1 MRLYN
6 TMTRKTEDLVPM
18 HHGRLN
24 VFVCGP
30 TVYNRIHVGN
40 GRTFAFFDAAVKFLR
55 FIGYSVFYLQNITD
69 IDDKIINRASEE
81 GVDPLVLSKKYF
93 RDFIEDTA
101 LLGIDSVTY
110 YALASDYIPEIRR
123 QVSSLLRRHFAYR
136 MDDGIYFS
144 IDAFPDYGKLSRQV
158 TAENRS
164 SVRHRM
170 NENKRNPGDF
180 VVWKLAKPGEPKW
193 PSPYG
198 EGRPGWNVE
207 DTAITRTFFG
217 DSYDIHG
224 GGSDLIFP
232 HHEGEI
238 AIMRSLSNR
247 KYLSR
252 YWLHTGMLNIKDEK
266 MSKSAGNI
274 ITVREACEK
283 YGGLALRYLLLN
295 ASYRSEIIFDE
306 LSMHEAK
313 VNVDR
318 LNLLYQNLKSRSD
331 FGDLNMSVEGYR
343 ERVIRAASNDFDF
356 RSVYAILNELSEE
369 VNKNMESVSHES
381 TAKILDFIEDVN
393 SFLGFIDTQSDF
405 AMLDKLME
413 NIISFRHQ
421 LRAEKE
427 FSLADQL
434 REKLKD
440 AGIELEDKGGM
451 TKWRKRQ

>member
-24 VFVCGP
+24 MFVCGP

-69 IDDKIINRASEE
+69 IDDKIINRAGEE
-81 GVDPLVLSKKYF
+81 GIDPLALSKKYF
-93 RDFIEDTA
+93 RYFIEDTA
-101 LLGIDSVTY
+101 LLRIDSVSY

-123 QVSSLLRRHFAYR
+123 QVSSLLRRNFAYR

-144 IDAFPDYGKLSRQV
+144 IDSFPDYGKLSRQV
-158 TAENRS
+158 ITDNRS

-170 NENKRNPGDF
+170 NKNKRNPGDF

-193 PSPYG
+193 PSSYG
-198 EGRPGWNVE
+198 EGRPGWNIE

-247 KYLSR
+247 RYLSR
-252 YWLHTGMLNIKDEK
+252 YWLHTGMLNLRDEK
-266 MSKSAGNI
+266 MSKSTGNI
-274 ITVREACEK
+274 ITVREASEK
-283 YGGLALRYLLLN
+283 YGGLVLRYLLLN
-295 ASYRSEIIFDE
+295 ASYRSEIIFDD

-318 LNLLYQNLKSRSD
+318 LNLLYQNLKTRKD
-331 FGDLNMSVEGYR
+331 FGDFNISVDRYR
-343 ERVIRAASNDFDF
+343 ERAIRAASNDFDF

-369 VNKNMESVSHES
+369 VNKKMESISRES
-381 TAKILDFIEDVN
+381 TAKILEFMDDIN
-393 SFLGFIDTQSDF
+393 SFLCFIDTRSDIGI
-405 AMLDKLME
+405 LDKLME
-413 NIISFRHQ
+413 NIISFRDN
-421 LRAEKE
+421 LRARKD
-427 FSLADQL
+427 FDLSDQL

-451 TKWRKRQ
+451 TKWRRRQ

>member
-1 MRLYN
+1 MRIYN

-30 TVYNRIHVGN
+30 TVYNRIHIGN

-55 FIGYSVFYLQNITD
+55 LIGYSVFYLQNITD
-69 IDDKIINRASEE
+69 IDDKIINRAREE
-81 GVDPLVLSKKYF
+81 RVDPLELSKKYF
-93 RDFIEDTA
+93 RCFIEDTA
-101 LLGIDSVTY
+101 LLGIDSVSY

-123 QVSSLLRRHFAYR
+123 QVSSLIRKQFAYR
-136 MDDGIYFS
+136 VDDGVYFS

-158 TAENRS
+158 TSENRS

-180 VVWKLAKPGEPKW
+180 VVWKMAKPGEPKW
-193 PSPYG
+193 PSAYG
-198 EGRPGWNVE
+198 EGRPGWNIE

-238 AIMRSLSNR
+238 AIMRSLSKR
-247 KYLSR
+247 KYLSK
-252 YWLHTGMLNIKDEK
+252 YWLHTGMLNVKNEK
-266 MSKSAGNI
+266 MSKSTGNI

-295 ASYRSEIIFDE
+295 ASYRSEIIFDD

-318 LNLLYQNLKSRSD
+318 LNLLYQNLKLRRQ
-331 FGDLNMSVEGYR
+331 FGNRNISVDRYR
-343 ERVIRAASNDFDF
+343 ERVLSAASNDFDF

-369 VNKNMESVSHES
+369 ANRNMESISLES
-381 TAKILDFIEDVN
+381 ATKILDFMNEVN
-393 SFLGFIDTQSDF
+393 SFLGFIDTHADLK
-405 AMLDKLME
+405 MLDRLME
-413 NIISFRHQ
+413 NIISFRDR
-421 LRAEKE
+421 LRAQKE
-427 FSLADQL
+427 FDLSDQL

>member
-1 MRLYN
+1 MRIYN

-30 TVYNRIHVGN
+30 TVYNRIHIGN

-55 FIGYSVFYLQNITD
+55 LIGYSVFYLQNITD
-69 IDDKIINRASEE
+69 IDDKIINRAREE
-81 GVDPLVLSKKYF
+81 RVDPLELSKKYF
-93 RDFIEDTA
+93 RCFIEDTA
-101 LLGIDSVTY
+101 LLGIDSVSY

-123 QVSSLLRRHFAYR
+123 QVSSLIRKQFAYR
-136 MDDGIYFS
+136 VDDGVYFS

-158 TAENRS
+158 TSENRS

-180 VVWKLAKPGEPKW
+180 VVWKMAKPGEPKW
-193 PSPYG
+193 PSAYG
-198 EGRPGWNVE
+198 EGRPGWNIE

-238 AIMRSLSNR
+238 AIMRSLSKR
-247 KYLSR
+247 KYLSK
-252 YWLHTGMLNIKDEK
+252 YWLHTGMLNVKNEK
-266 MSKSAGNI
+266 MSKSTGNI

-295 ASYRSEIIFDE
+295 ASYRSKIIFDD

-318 LNLLYQNLKSRSD
+318 LNLLYQNLKLRRQ
-331 FGDLNMSVEGYR
+331 FGNRNISVDRYR
-343 ERVIRAASNDFDF
+343 ERVLSAASNDFDF

-369 VNKNMESVSHES
+369 ANRNMESISLES
-381 TAKILDFIEDVN
+381 ATKILDFMNEVN
-393 SFLGFIDTQSDF
+393 SFLGFIDTHADLK
-405 AMLDKLME
+405 MLDRLME
-413 NIISFRHQ
+413 NIISFRDR
-421 LRAEKE
+421 LRAQKE
-427 FSLADQL
+427 FDLSDQL

>member
-1 MRLYN
+1 MRIYN

-30 TVYNRIHVGN
+30 TVYNRIHIGN

-69 IDDKIINRASEE
+69 IDDKIINRAREE
-81 GVDPLVLSKKYF
+81 GVDPLELSKKYF
-93 RDFIEDTA
+93 KCFIEDTA
-101 LLGIDSVTY
+101 LLGIDSVSY

-123 QVSSLLRRHFAYR
+123 QVSSLIRKQFAYR
-136 MDDGIYFS
+136 VDDGVYFS

-158 TAENRS
+158 TSENRS

-180 VVWKLAKPGEPKW
+180 VVWKMAKPGEPKW
-193 PSPYG
+193 RSAYG
-198 EGRPGWNVE
+198 EGRPGWNIE

-238 AIMRSLSNR
+238 AIMRSLSKR
-247 KYLSR
+247 KYLSK
-252 YWLHTGMLNIKDEK
+252 YWLHTGMLNVKNEK
-266 MSKSAGNI
+266 MSKSTGNI

-295 ASYRSEIIFDE
+295 ASYRSEIIFDD

-318 LNLLYQNLKSRSD
+318 LNLLYQNLKSRRQ
-331 FGDLNMSVEGYR
+331 FGNRNISVDRYR
-343 ERVIRAASNDFDF
+343 EMVLSAASNDFDF

-369 VNKNMESVSHES
+369 ANRNMESISLES
-381 TAKILDFIEDVN
+381 ATKILDFMNEVN
-393 SFLGFIDTQSDF
+393 SFLGFIDTHADLK
-405 AMLDKLME
+405 MLDRLME
-413 NIISFRHQ
+413 NIISFRDG
-421 LRAEKE
+421 LRAQKE
-427 FSLADQL
+427 FNLSDQL

>member
-1 MRLYN
+1 MRIYN

-30 TVYNRIHVGN
+30 TVYNRIHIGN

-55 FIGYSVFYLQNITD
+55 LIGYSVFYLQNITD
-69 IDDKIINRASEE
+69 IDDKIINRAREE
-81 GVDPLVLSKKYF
+81 RVDPLELSKKYF
-93 RDFIEDTA
+93 RCFIEDTA
-101 LLGIDSVTY
+101 LLGIDSVSY

-123 QVSSLLRRHFAYR
+123 QVSSLIRKQFAYR
-136 MDDGIYFS
+136 VDDGVYFS

-158 TAENRS
+158 TSENRS

-180 VVWKLAKPGEPKW
+180 VVWKMAKPGEPKW
-193 PSPYG
+193 PSVYG
-198 EGRPGWNVE
+198 EGRPGWNIE

-238 AIMRSLSNR
+238 AIMRSLSKR
-247 KYLSR
+247 KYLSK
-252 YWLHTGMLNIKDEK
+252 YWLHTGMLNVKNEK
-266 MSKSAGNI
+266 MSKSTGNI

-295 ASYRSEIIFDE
+295 ASYRSKIIFDD

-318 LNLLYQNLKSRSD
+318 LNLLYQNLKLRRQ
-331 FGDLNMSVEGYR
+331 FGNRNISVDRYR
-343 ERVIRAASNDFDF
+343 ERVLSAASNDFDF

-369 VNKNMESVSHES
+369 ANRNMESISLES
-381 TAKILDFIEDVN
+381 ATKILDFMNEVN
-393 SFLGFIDTQSDF
+393 SFLGFIDTHADLK
-405 AMLDKLME
+405 MLDRLME
-413 NIISFRHQ
+413 NIISFRDR
-421 LRAEKE
+421 LRAQKE
-427 FSLADQL
+427 FDLSDQL